1 MENIDYNSILKE
13 YNDRLYDPDIGLTSD
28 DYIELVKLL
37 QEIKSQHNEENNE
50 YLERVKELLNLLLK
64 SGVATGLSYS
74 NYRYVLDEL
83 SPLPFVFA
91 NRSNPD
97 SLKSY
102 EYYKATQFKFY
113 NVLIDHD
120 IKTVTMLLVKN
131 GRVQQIDFVNDIKVS
146 SKSLSNVKYVMGQE
160 KITFKEALLVLL
172 GVYNCKISI
181 NNKKLSDIINKYKEV
196 LKSDE
201 YLEFFSEA
209 IWRSKENKTFTDDVL
224 DFYTKR
230 GDEYINAVRD
240 KVNYNF
246 KYQSVPKI
254 LVLKRK

>member
-1 MENIDYNSILKE
+1 MENIDYNSVLKE
-13 YNDRLYDPDIGLTSD
+13 YDDRLYDPDIGLTSD
-28 DYIELVKLL
+28 DYIELVQLL

-102 EYYKATQFKFY
+102 EYFRATQFKFY
-113 NVLIDHD
+113 NVLIDYD

-146 SKSLSNVKYVMGQE
+146 SKSLSNVEYVMGQE

-181 NNKKLSDIINKYKEV
+181 NNKKLSDIINKYQEV
-196 LKSDE
+196 LKSKE
-201 YLEFFSEA
+201 YLNFLLEA
-209 IWRSKENKTFTDDVL
+209 INYSKENNT
-224 DFYTKR
+224 Y
-230 GDEYINAVRD
+230 GDEQIEFYRKRLNERYIVEKD
-240 KVNYNF
+240 KVNPNY
-246 KYQSVPKI
+246 KYQTVPKM
-254 LVLKRK
+254 LVLERK